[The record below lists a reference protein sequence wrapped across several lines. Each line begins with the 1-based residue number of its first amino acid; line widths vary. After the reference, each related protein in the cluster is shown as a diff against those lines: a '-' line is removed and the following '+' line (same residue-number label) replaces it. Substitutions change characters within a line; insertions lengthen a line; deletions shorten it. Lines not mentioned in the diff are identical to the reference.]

1 MNEARKIL
9 EFEISHNELAGFM
22 ENSRPLTVNE
32 IITAAEEM
40 LYNEV
45 DVATVC
51 KIRVKKG
58 KSKTIL
64 HCRLTIGDVM
74 NDIDSLLEWTVEN
87 EEYELSHRIKLL
99 MDYIKEN
106 DIRRKTK
113 ERFRSY
119 EAFESTEESST

>member
-1 MNEARKIL
+1 MNEDRKIL
-9 EFEISHNELAGFM
+9 EFEIAHSELVNFM
-22 ENSRPLTVNE
+22 ENSRPLIINE
-32 IITAAEEM
+32 IVTAAEEM

-58 KSKTIL
+58 KNKTIL

-74 NDIDSLLEWTVEN
+74 NDIDSLLEWTVEK
-87 EEYELSHRIKLL
+87 EEYELAHRIKLL